1 VQEARHKEHTMITM
15 TTDQFDKF
23 TEAVKFLDGIASPHH
38 TPVWQYHDCLAVEH
52 YSPGE
57 LLLHLV
63 SLLPQDVAALFD
75 TAQVVL
81 DGNMITFPNIT
92 VESEQS

>member
-1 VQEARHKEHTMITM
+1 MTTMTTMINM
-15 TTDQFDKF
+15 YTDQFDDLAKVV
-23 TEAVKFLDGIASPHH
+23 EFLDGVALPHH
-38 TPVWQYHDCLAVEH
+38 TPVWQYHDSLAIEH
-52 YSPGE
+52 YNPGE

-63 SLLPQDVAALFD
+63 SLLPEDVATLFG